1 MAKKRKG
8 TIPACGN
15 LVVDQWFERDRAM
28 VHVTTKDTEQTVAEW
43 WDDDVGQ
50 MVEDGFFKSL
60 GFRARRGAP
69 IDDRSVLEYL
79 ADMGDCQR
87 RGPGLLGEANEGG
100 WAVPVVLGV
109 SLGAMVIMALA
120 LMPEA
125 RR

>member
-1 MAKKRKG
+1 MAKRRKPAL
-8 TIPACGN
+8 PACGN

-28 VHVTTKDTEQTVAEW
+28 VHVKTKDTEKTVAEW

-50 MVEDGFFKSL
+50 MVEDGFFKTL
-60 GFRARRGAP
+60 GFRGKRGAP

-79 ADMGDCQR
+79 AYRGDCQR
-87 RGPGLLGEANEGG
+87 SGPGLLGDANEGG
-100 WAVPVVLGV
+100 WAVPVALGV
-109 SLGAMVIMALA
+109 GLGALVIFALA